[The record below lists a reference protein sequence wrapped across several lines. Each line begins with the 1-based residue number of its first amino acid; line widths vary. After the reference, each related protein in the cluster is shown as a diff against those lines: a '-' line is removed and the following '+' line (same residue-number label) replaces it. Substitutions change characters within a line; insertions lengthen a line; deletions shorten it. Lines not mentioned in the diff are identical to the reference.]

1 MLTLDVYSKYLRIDT
16 NLQWSAFL
24 KEIPSLR
31 SEKYDLA
38 AVYQFTGELE
48 LNELHGYVILFLK
61 NIKKCIKDLH
71 HAFECD
77 DFEKIKVVAHNMK
90 SASLYIGAQ
99 KLSDSCRDL
108 EDSTMTI
115 PLEPQLVKLAG
126 EHAQSELNEV
136 VNLLETWSQS
146 VKEYKK

>member
-1 MLTLDVYSKYLRIDT
+1 MK
-16 NLQWSAFL
+16 
-24 KEIPSLR
+24 KIPTLR
-31 SEKYDLA
+31 SDKIDLA

-61 NIKKCIKDLH
+61 NIKKCIEDLN
-71 HAFECD
+71 HAFECN

-90 SASLYIGAQ
+90 SGSLYIGAQ

-115 PLEPQLVKLAG
+115 PLVPQLVELAG
-126 EHAQSELNEV
+126 KNAQSELSEV
-136 VNLLETWSQS
+136 VDFLETWSDS